1 MAPRPGL
8 LLAGLA
14 VAAVAGCGNDRSAR
28 TTSTSDSTA
37 GVTLPALARTAAA
50 PGEIVVRGEASPAT
64 HGPYAFDGR
73 YLVRFEQYAPE
84 NPKLDFA
91 AETAF
96 TVMLTTRAGDPRGA
110 IDLFQAA
117 ARRGRRELTIRGRS
131 YVDISFGDYPY
142 VMRFTPRSGQRGP
155 G

>member
-1 MAPRPGL
+1 MAPRLGL
-8 LLAGLA
+8 LLATLA
-14 VAAVAGCGNDRSAR
+14 LAALAGCGNDRNNRA
-28 TTSTSDSTA
+28 TSTSGSTA
-37 GVTLPALARTAAA
+37 GATLPALVRDAAA

-91 AETAF
+91 PETSF
-96 TVMLTTRAGDPRGA
+96 TAMLTTRAGDPRGA
-110 IDLFQAA
+110 VDLFQAA
-117 ARRGRRELTIRGRS
+117 TRRGRREVTIRGRY

-142 VMRFTPRSGQRGP
+142 VMRFTPGSG
-155 G
+155 